1 MAGRGGQVLDPIGPE
16 CARSQCGR
24 PDCGRAESVRSLP
37 ELVRVSSDAAVR
49 ARLATSLGTALAALR
64 SANSR
69 HRARPGARLLPAAAQ
84 RRTADVRA
92 ACGGSAKWSPRE
104 AEQLREI
111 LQQLEI
117 TAISTKIHIT
127 ASFGVATF
135 PVDGENIDA
144 LIGAA
149 DGALYIAK
157 TTGRNRVASCL
168 VGSRCQI

>member
-1 MAGRGGQVLDPIGPE
+1 MQQFARGLQHRWGQLWQL
-16 CARSQCGR
+16 CAAQT
-24 PDCGRAESVRSLP
+24 PVIAQDQ
-37 ELVRVSSDAAVR
+37 
-49 ARLATSLGTALAALR
+49 ARDYCQ
-64 SANSR
+64 
-69 HRARPGARLLPAAAQ
+69 RLLN
-84 RRTADVRA
+84 
-92 ACGGSAKWSPRE
+92 GGLQMFVQPVVDLQSGHLVK